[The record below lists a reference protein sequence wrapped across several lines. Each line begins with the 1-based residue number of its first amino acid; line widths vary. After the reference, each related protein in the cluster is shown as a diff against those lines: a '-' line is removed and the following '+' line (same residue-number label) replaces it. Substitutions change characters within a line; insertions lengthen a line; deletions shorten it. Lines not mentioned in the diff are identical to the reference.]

1 MKTVECVPNIS
12 EGKDRDKIN
21 AIVAAAAGVSGVSIL
36 DVDPGED
43 TNRTV
48 ITFAGSPDEVLEAAY
63 RLISQCAE
71 LIDMRTHRGAHPRM
85 GACDVCPFVPL
96 SGMSMEECVALAKK
110 LGERVASRLHIPVYL
125 YEHAATHPDR
135 KNLSTVRKGEYEG
148 LREKLRHPDW
158 APDFGSREMNEKS
171 GATII
176 GARPFLIAYN
186 VNLNTKSKRI
196 ATAVAKHIRES
207 GEVIRDEQGAVVYD
221 KNGEPKT
228 KPGLLAHCRAVGWY
242 IDSYKR
248 AQVSI
253 NLTDFSVT
261 GMHTV
266 FDACESFASTRGVRV
281 TGSELVGLVPRQALL
296 DAGNHYLAKQAAYT
310 AVSEKAKIECAVQS
324 LGLSELGEF
333 RVEEKVIEEKLL
345 ALAGGNRVTSLL
357 SNMKISEFVEE
368 LSSDSVAPG
377 GGSVSALAASLAAAL
392 SSMVCALTFSK
403 PKLKEVH
410 AVVTK
415 LGSMAEALKQA
426 NLKRLDEDTQAF
438 LEVIQAMRAVPKN
451 LPENAPE
458 VIQGKARVDEAYK
471 RATLIPLHVC
481 EDAVSAL
488 RVSSELAGIGLKTAL
503 SDVAVA
509 GVMAKGALI
518 GGAFNVKINLA
529 EIQDQSFVSQT
540 KAQLA
545 KLETEGEALL
555 AQTLAS
561 VNSRMK

>member
-12 EGKDRDKIN
+12 EGKDRDKID

-48 ITFAGSPDEVLEAAY
+48 ITFAGSPDDVLEAAFL
-63 RLISQCAE
+63 LISQSAE
-71 LIDMRTHRGAHPRM
+71 LIDMRSHRGAHPRM

-96 SGMSMEECVALAKK
+96 SGMSMEECVALARR
-110 LGERVASRLHIPVYL
+110 LGERVASKLHIPVYL

-135 KNLSTVRKGEYEG
+135 KNLSIVRKGEYEG
-148 LREKLRHPDW
+148 LREKLRHLDW
-158 APDFGSREMNEKS
+158 APDFGPREMNEKS

-196 ATAVAKHIRES
+196 ATTIAKHIRES
-207 GEVIRDEQGAVVYD
+207 GEVLRDEHGAILHD
-221 KNGEPKT
+221 KHGEPMT
-228 KPGLLAHCRAVGWY
+228 KPGLLPHCRAVGWY

-266 FDACESFASTRGVRV
+266 FDACESFASTLGVRV
-281 TGSELVGLVPRQALL
+281 TGSELVGLVPRHALL
-296 DAGNHYLAKQAAYT
+296 NAGNHYLTKQRGYP
-310 AVSEKAKIECAVQS
+310 AVSEKARIECAIQS

-333 RVEEKVIEEKLL
+333 RVEEKVIEEKLS
-345 ALAGGNRVTSLL
+345 ALAGGNKVTSLL
-357 SNMKISEFVEE
+357 SNMRISEFVDE

-377 GGSVSALAASLAAAL
+377 GGSVSALAASLSAAL

-403 PKLKEVH
+403 PKLKEAH
-410 AVVTK
+410 AVVAK
-415 LGSMAEALKQA
+415 LGSMAEVLKQA

-451 LPENAPE
+451 LPESAPE